1 MLDFMPALLQSS
13 YGYWPWIGGLNLLC
27 AIIGVMFAGALGFV
41 LGLFLGP
48 IGLLIAVLL
57 RPPTARA
64 L

>member
-1 MLDFMPALLQSS
+1 MLDFTLALMQAT

-27 AIIGVMFAGALGFV
+27 AIIGILFAGALGFV